1 MNPEVDNFIAKAKH
15 WPAELEALRAIV
27 LECGLEENLKWKQP
41 CYAYKGTN
49 VMIMGEFK
57 RACIINFFKGALLQD
72 AEGLLHKPGENTQ
85 ATRMFEFTS
94 VQEILSLK
102 ATIKAYIFEAIAIE
116 ENGLKVEMKD
126 NTKLEMVDELVE
138 IFKENKAL
146 KTAFEELTPGRQRA
160 YHIHFSGTNNP
171 KTRIDRIE
179 KYTNRILNGKGFN
192 DCVCGLSK
200 KMPGCDGSHKFLDNK
215 DFKL

>member
-1 MNPEVDNFIAKAKH
+1 MNPEVDNFIAKVKH
-15 WPAELEALRAIV
+15 WPAELEALRAII

-41 CYAYKGTN
+41 CYAHKGTN

-94 VQEILSLK
+94 VNEILALK
-102 ATIKAYIFEAIAIE
+102 ATIKAYIFEAISLE

-126 NTKLEMVDELVE
+126 NTKLEFVEELYAKFDQDSN
-138 IFKENKAL
+138 FKA
-146 KTAFEELTPGRQRA
+146 AFQALTPGKQRA
-160 YHIHFSGTNNP
+160 YHIHFSGTKQS

-179 KYTNRILNGKGFN
+179 KYTERILNGKGFY

-200 KMPGCDGSHKFLDNK
+200 RMPTCDGSHKYLNMNNLK
-215 DFKL
+215 

>member
-1 MNPEVDNFIAKAKH
+1 MNPEVDNFIAKAKY

-41 CYAYKGTN
+41 CYAHKGTN

-94 VQEILSLK
+94 VNEILALK
-102 ATIKAYIFEAIAIE
+102 ATIKAYIFEAISLE

-126 NTKLEMVDELVE
+126 NTKLEFVEELYAKFE
-138 IFKENKAL
+138 QDAAFKV
-146 KTAFEELTPGRQRA
+146 AFQSLTPGKQRA
-160 YHIHFSGTNNP
+160 YHIHFSGTKQP

-179 KYTNRILNGKGFN
+179 KYTDRILKGKGFH
-192 DCVCGLSK
+192 DCVCGHSK
-200 KMPGCDGSHKFLDNK
+200 RMPTCDGSHKFFNIEK
-215 DFKL
+215 